1 MNAASCRRRELWPYR
16 RAALP
21 GLGRL
26 YIPRS
31 ARNYGRQNRRANI
44 QLHRGGMTTA
54 RLNDRAWPESVRIAC
69 MTPRRAE
76 RCCEKLL
83 LTAGRARDIIL
94 TYRLCIAL
102 TINAKQ
108 LLQEKIKWQELISQ
122 LNTFLTITFTLPT
135 KVIVIFAA
143 EINCRNR

>member
-1 MNAASCRRRELWPYR
+1 MTVQTS
-16 RAALP
+16 
-21 GLGRL
+21 GSSGSGRL

-31 ARNYGRQNRRANI
+31 ARIYGRQNRRANI

-54 RLNDRAWPESVRIAC
+54 RLNDRAWSESVRIAC

-94 TYRLCIAL
+94 AYRLCIC
-102 TINAKQ
+102 INHKRKAIASGENKMTRV
-108 LLQEKIKWQELISQ
+108 
-122 LNTFLTITFTLPT
+122 N
-135 KVIVIFAA
+135 FAA
-143 EINCRNR
+143 EYFFNYYFYFTKKSNSDFCCGN